1 MITRKSINT
10 NQEFIEIEYY
20 SININGELTKDKL
33 ESGGSKLRTKK
44 VNININYI
52 SEIGEINKQQFKIY
66 SYTGKTSYN
75 YIECFFVR
83 FNSGKEY
90 WLPVSEYSKFKQIL
104 NKRT

>member
-1 MITRKSINT
+1 MITRKSIN
-10 NQEFIEIEYY
+10 NQQFIEVEYY
-20 SININGELTKDKL
+20 FFNYEGMLLKDKL
-33 ESGGSKLRTKK
+33 ATGGTKIRTKK

-52 SEIGEINKQQFKIY
+52 SEIGDISKQQFKIY

-90 WLPVSEYSKFKQIL
+90 WLPVSKYSKFKQIL